1 MLINVLLNYIKKKTK
16 EKTYFLLNPASK
28 KLMHG
33 GITNLQ
39 NKEQNVSKRFVK
51 YKTNTK
57 DLPPRPS
64 KARDSVNL

>member
-1 MLINVLLNYIKKKTK
+1 
-16 EKTYFLLNPASK
+16 
-28 KLMHG
+28 MHG
-33 GITNLQ
+33 GVTNLQ

-64 KARDSVNL
+64 KASDSVNL